1 MSVLANPHPH
11 LLAKSRENGGTTLY
25 DHLLHVAAAAE
36 VFARYARL
44 DVPTARLGALLHDI
58 GKASPVFQERL
69 TKRRSSRGEQPFRHE
84 LASLLFLP
92 LVPHAQRTPVLE
104 MVVAHHKSMHQDAGE
119 LGLLDLDNYDEEA
132 VLFHLDRWDEWAPAA
147 LALLAAL
154 GVAGVR
160 PLPRA
165 EAEAALRQAVA
176 DCWALVTTH
185 HYGASAWK
193 GLLVGADHYAS
204 ALLDD
209 TAATMAQAFKKPD
222 LSCFERPD
230 RTGLYPL
237 ANYPADSGRP
247 HTLVTAP
254 TGAGKTDYLLRRCRG
269 RVFYVLPF
277 QASINAMHRRL
288 QKELEPVGA
297 DVRLLHAA
305 SRVRPE
311 TDLRGKLT
319 WAEKALQDKVGA
331 AVKVLTP
338 HQLAGL
344 AFGTRGYETLLL
356 DVRGCDIILDE
367 IHTYTAVSQAMVLKL
382 VEVLSHAGCR
392 LHVGTATMPTVLYER
407 VAALLGRE
415 QVLEIKLTDEELRG
429 YDRHQIHK
437 AGDFISLLPM
447 LRRAVAAKEKVLL
460 VCNRVRRA
468 QELFKELQEEFLDV
482 PKLLLHSRFKRG
494 QRAELERRLL
504 DEINPEAVVGPCLV
518 VATQVVEVSLDISFD
533 RMVTEAA
540 PLDALVQRFGR
551 VNRRRTID
559 TRGQL
564 KPIYVLAPPAAD
576 DPDKAASAKPY
587 DWEVVNASYQS
598 LPDGGAILH
607 EHDVQALIDAV
618 YPSVDFTDV
627 EAHSIFQNGA
637 WTQHLLTHRASSY
650 LLGLLEIDSVAC
662 VLEQDKEAYRTACR
676 TQDVGTQTQ
685 LEIPLSFKPFIMNK
699 MERLDYG
706 NRPFVVADAAY
717 SDALGLQTE
726 KITVQ
731 TGPLFEIW

>member
-1 MSVLANPHPH
+1 MNPHPH
-11 LLAKSRENGGTTLY
+11 LLAKSLENGGTSLY

-36 VFARYARL
+36 SFAHYAKMDRT
-44 DVPTARLGALLHDI
+44 TAWLGAILHDI
-58 GKASPVFQERL
+58 GKASPLFQQRL
-69 TKRRSSRGEQPFRHE
+69 KGRSSRRQQPFRHE

-92 LVPHAQRTPVLE
+92 LVPAKQRPAVLE
-104 MVVAHHKSMHQDAGE
+104 MIVAHHKSLHQDAGE
-119 LGLLDLDNYDEEA
+119 LGLLDLDEYDEEA
-132 VLFHLDRWDEWAPAA
+132 VFYHVERWDEWAPAA
-147 LALLAAL
+147 LDLLRAL

-160 PLPRA
+160 PLSRA
-165 EAEAALRQAVA
+165 EAENALQQALT
-176 DCWALVTTH
+176 DCWLIVREH
-185 HYGASAWK
+185 RYGPSPWK
-193 GLLVGADHYAS
+193 GLLIGADHYAS

-209 TAATMAQAFKKPD
+209 TAATIATAFQRPD
-222 LSCFERPD
+222 LSCFIRPD
-230 RTGLYPL
+230 KTGLYPL
-237 ANYPADSGRP
+237 ANYAADSKRP

-277 QASINAMHRRL
+277 QASINAMHGRL
-288 QKELEPVGA
+288 EEALKPTGA

-319 WAEKALQDKVGA
+319 WTEKTLQDKVGA

-338 HQLAGL
+338 HQLAGI

-382 VEVLSHAGCR
+382 VEVLGQAGCR

-407 VAALLGRE
+407 LASLLGRE
-415 QVLEIKLTDEELRG
+415 QVLEIKLTEAELAT
-429 YDRHQIHK
+429 YDRHRIYK
-437 AGDFISLLPM
+437 AADLETALLST
-447 LRRAVAAKEKVLL
+447 LQEAVLANEKILL

-468 QELFKELQEEFLDV
+468 QEIFEWLAETTGLAHV
-482 PKLLLHSRFKRG
+482 PRMLLHSRFKRG
-494 QRAELERRLL
+494 RRAELERQLL
-504 DEINPEAVVGPCLV
+504 QEFNPPAKRGPCFV

-551 VNRRRTID
+551 VNRRRSVE

-564 KPIYVLAPPAAD
+564 RPIHVLAPPDAE
-576 DPDKAASAKPY
+576 KAAKPY
-587 DWEVVNASYQS
+587 DLAVIQASYAALPDNGAVLHECDIQS
-598 LPDGGAILH
+598 L
-607 EHDVQALIDAV
+607 IDRV
-618 YPSVDFTDV
+618 YPTIDFTDV
-627 EAHSIFQNGA
+627 EAHSVFQKGQ

-662 VLEQDKEAYRTACR
+662 VLESDKEAYKAAC
-676 TQDVGTQTQ
+676 QSSDAETQTQ
-685 LEIPLSFKPFIMNK
+685 LEIPLSFKPHTLRQLK
-699 MERLDYG
+699 QLECG
-706 NRPFVVADAAY
+706 HHPFVVGSAAY
-717 SDALGLQTE
+717 SDELGLQTE
-726 KITVQ
+726 KITAHL
-731 TGPLFEIW
+731 GPLYEIL

>member
-1 MSVLANPHPH
+1 MNPHPH
-11 LLAKSRENGGTTLY
+11 LLAKSLENGGTTLY

-36 VFARYARL
+36 AFADYAKMDRA
-44 DVPTARLGALLHDI
+44 TAWLGAVLHDI
-58 GKASPVFQERL
+58 GKASPLFQERL
-69 TKRRSSRGEQPFRHE
+69 KGRSSRRQQPFRHE
-84 LASLLFLP
+84 LASLLFMP
-92 LVPHAQRTPVLE
+92 VVPATQRPAVLE
-104 MVVAHHKSMHQDAGE
+104 MIVAHHKSLHQDAGE
-119 LGLLDLDNYDEEA
+119 LGLLDLDEYDEEA
-132 VLFHLDRWDEWAPAA
+132 VVYHVQRWDEWSPAA
-147 LALLAAL
+147 LDLLRAL

-160 PLPRA
+160 PLTRA
-165 EAEAALRQAVA
+165 EAEAALQQAVA
-176 DCWALVTTH
+176 ACWLFIRQH
-185 HYGASAWK
+185 QYGPSPWK

-204 ALLDD
+204 ALLDE
-209 TAATMAQAFKKPD
+209 TAATVATAFHRPD
-222 LSCFERPD
+222 LTCFTRPD
-230 RTGLYPL
+230 KTGLYPL
-237 ANYPADSGRP
+237 ANYAADSERP

-277 QASINAMHRRL
+277 QASINAMHDRL
-288 QKELEPVGA
+288 EAALKPTGA

-319 WAEKALQDKVGA
+319 WTEKALQDKVGA
-331 AVKVLTP
+331 SVKVLTP
-338 HQLAGL
+338 HQLAGI

-415 QVLEIKLTDEELRG
+415 RVLEIKLTDKELDT
-429 YDRHQIHK
+429 YDRHRIYK
-437 AGDFISLLPM
+437 ATDLETELLPT
-447 LRRAVAAKEKVLL
+447 LQKAVEDGEKVLI

-468 QELFKELQEEFLDV
+468 QDV
-482 PKLLLHSRFKRG
+482 FNWLTETTGLEQVNRLLLHSRFKRG
-494 QRAELERRLL
+494 RRAELERQLL
-504 DEINPEAVVGPCLV
+504 KDFNPADKKGPCFV

-551 VNRRRTID
+551 VNRRRTAE

-564 KPIYVLAPPAAD
+564 KPIHVLAPPD
-576 DPDKAASAKPY
+576 EKAAKPY
-587 DWEVVNASYQS
+587 DLAVVQASYAA
-598 LPDGGAILH
+598 LPEGGAVLRERDI
-607 EHDVQALIDAV
+607 QALIDQV
-618 YPSVDFTDV
+618 YPTVDFTDV
-627 EAHSIFQNGA
+627 EAHSVFQNGQ

-662 VLEQDKEAYRTACR
+662 VLKADEEAYKTACQHND
-676 TQDVGTQTQ
+676 TETQTQ
-685 LEIPLSFKPFIMNK
+685 LEIPLSFKPHALRQLK
-699 MERLDYG
+699 QVEYG
-706 NRPFVVADAAY
+706 HRPFLVNDTAY
-717 SDALGLQTE
+717 SDELGLQSE
-726 KITVQ
+726 KITAQ
-731 TGPLFEIW
+731 TGPLYEIF